1 MADFKDFIDAL
12 EGDEFS
18 EKPVTIEQFVTDK
31 NYLGL
36 PPLSQ
41 YQYQMIRA
49 MTQIYKRE
57 TLHKIYGAEEGEKI
71 FKQNCSEVILQL
83 GKGSGKDYTSTIAC
97 AYVVHLL
104 LCLTEPAKYYGKPPG
119 DAIDIINIAI
129 NAVQANR
136 VFFKGFNQRI
146 QRSPWFQGKYIAK
159 ANMVEFDK
167 SVTVHSGHSE
177 SEAWEGYNVLVIIL
191 DEIAGFELESTTGH
205 AQAKTA
211 SAIYKMYRASVNSR
225 FPDFGKVILLSF
237 PRFKMDYIQQKYNEA
252 IAEKETIVR
261 HHRFKV
267 DPDLPDGIE
276 GNEFEIEWE
285 EDHIV
290 SYKMPKMFALKR
302 PTWDINPTR
311 KIEDF
316 TPDFYTDPTDAL
328 SRFAC
333 MPPDATDAFFK
344 NRAVIEKAFANPKQG
359 VDSYGR
365 FDDDFRPDP
374 DKQYFIHV
382 DLAQKHDHCAVAMS
396 HVDGWVTMK
405 IGEKY
410 KEAAPR
416 VIVDAVRY
424 WTPTASK
431 SVDFTEVKDYILSLR
446 QRGFN
451 LKMVTFDRW
460 NSHDMM
466 QQLKANG
473 INSELLSVAK
483 KHYEDMSLTLTEERL
498 HGPRIQLLIDELLQ
512 LRIVKDKV
520 DHPRKGSKDLSDAVC
535 GAVYNAI
542 ALTPPD
548 MDKEV
553 EIYSYSG
560 VFSSEIDQ
568 LRRESDE
575 RLKKDKVISHPDKRT
590 MPDNLRDFMGIYG
603 EDDEDE
609 FPIDSMR
616 VL

>member
-1 MADFKDFIDAL
+1 MADFKDFLDAL
-12 EGDEFS
+12 EGDEFV

-36 PPLSQ
+36 PPLSE
-41 YQYQMIRA
+41 YQYTMIRA
-49 MTQIYKRE
+49 MTQIYKKE
-57 TLHKIYGAEEGEKI
+57 TLIKLWGQEAGEKI
-71 FKQNCSEVILQL
+71 FKQTCNEVILQL

-97 AYVVHLL
+97 AYMVHLL
-104 LCLTEPAKYYGKPPG
+104 LCLSDPAKYYGKPPG

-129 NAVQANR
+129 NAIQANR

-146 QRSPWFQGKYIAK
+146 EKSPWFQGKYIAK

-177 SEAWEGYNVLVIIL
+177 REAWEGYNVLVVIL
-191 DEIAGFELESTTGH
+191 DEISGFELESTSGH
-205 AQAKTA
+205 EQAKTA
-211 SAIYKMYRASVNSR
+211 SSIYKMYRASVNSR

-252 IAEKETIVR
+252 IAEKEVVLR
-261 HHRFKV
+261 HHKFKV
-267 DPDLPDGIE
+267 DPDLPDGTE

-285 EDHIV
+285 EDHII
-290 SYKMPKMFALKR
+290 SYTIPRMYALKR
-302 PTWDINPTR
+302 PTWEINPTR
-311 KIEDF
+311 KIDDF
-316 TPDFYTDPTDAL
+316 TIDFYTDPTDAL

-344 NRAVIEKAFANPKQG
+344 NRAVIEKAFSNPNLN

-365 FDDDFRPDP
+365 FSDGFKPDP
-374 DKQYFIHV
+374 EKFYYLHV

-396 HVDGWVTMK
+396 HVAGWVTMK
-405 IGEKY
+405 IGEQY

-416 VIVDAVRY
+416 VVVDAVRY

-446 QRGFN
+446 ERGFN

-466 QQLKANG
+466 QQLNVHG
-473 INSELLSVAK
+473 IRTEVLSVAK
-483 KHYEDMSLTLTEERL
+483 KHYEDMSLTITEERL
-498 HGPRIQLLIDELLQ
+498 HGPKIQLLIDELLQ
-512 LRIVKDKV
+512 LRILKDKV

-535 GAVYNAI
+535 GSVYNAI
-542 ALTPPD
+542 SLTPPD
-548 MDKEV
+548 ADKEV

-560 VFSSEIDQ
+560 VFGAEIEQ
-568 LRRESDE
+568 LRQESEE
-575 RLKKDKVISHPDKRT
+575 RLKRNKTIKHPDKRT
-590 MPDNLRDFMGIYG
+590 MPDNLRDFMGMY
-603 EDDEDE
+603 DDEDE

-616 VL
+616 IL

>member
-1 MADFKDFIDAL
+1 MSNFDVFLDAL
-12 EGDEFS
+12 SGDEFS
-18 EKPVTIEQFVTDK
+18 DTPVPLEQFVTDK

-41 YQYQMIRA
+41 YQYQMIKA
-49 MTQIYKRE
+49 STQIYKRE
-57 TLHKIYGAEEGEKI
+57 TLIRIYGQEEGEKI
-71 FKQNCSEVILQL
+71 WKQTCSEVILQL

-97 AYVVHLL
+97 AYMVHLL
-104 LCLTEPAKYYGKPPG
+104 LCLKDPAAYYGKPPG

-146 QRSPWFQGKYIAK
+146 EKSPWFQGKYIAK

-177 SEAWEGYNVLVIIL
+177 REAWEGYNVLVIIL
-191 DEIAGFELESTTGH
+191 DEISGFELESTTGH
-205 AQAKTA
+205 DQAKTA

-237 PRFKMDYIQQKYNEA
+237 PRFKNDYIQQKYNEA
-252 IAEKETIVR
+252 VAEKEVVLR
-261 HHRFKV
+261 HHKFKV
-267 DPDLPDGIE
+267 DPDLPDGTE

-285 EDHIV
+285 EDHVV
-290 SYKMPKMFALKR
+290 SYRVPRMYALKR

-316 TPDFYTDPTDAL
+316 TIDFYTDPTDAL

-344 NRAVIEKAFANPKQG
+344 NRAVIEKAFSSPKLN

-365 FDDDFRPDP
+365 FDDEFKP
-374 DKQYFIHV
+374 KENITYFMHV
-382 DLAQKHDHCAVAMS
+382 DLAQKHDHCAVALA

-405 IGEKY
+405 IGEQY

-416 VIVDAVRY
+416 VVVDAVRF

-431 SVDFTEVKDYILSLR
+431 SVDFTDVKDYILSVR
-446 QRGFN
+446 DKGFN

-466 QQLKANG
+466 QQLGVNNIKTE
-473 INSELLSVAK
+473 ILSVAK
-483 KHYEDMSLTLTEERL
+483 KHYEDLSLCLTEERL

-512 LRIVKDKV
+512 LRILKDKV
-520 DHPRKGSKDLSDAVC
+520 DHPRKGSKDLSDAVT
-535 GAVYNAI
+535 GAVFNAI
-542 ALTPPD
+542 SLTPPD
-548 MDKEV
+548 QDKEV
-553 EIYSYSG
+553 EVYTYSG
-560 VFSSEIDQ
+560 VFSSE
-568 LRRESDE
+568 LELLKKESDA
-575 RLKKDKVISHPDKRT
+575 RLINTIRLPEKRI
-590 MPDNLRDFMGIYG
+590 MPQDIRDFF
-603 EDDEDE
+603 DDEDGE
-609 FPIDSMR
+609 YKDIVDNFKI
-616 VL
+616 L

>member
-1 MADFKDFIDAL
+1 MTDFSAFIDAL

-18 EKPVTIEQFVTDK
+18 EKPAPLEEFVTSKD
-31 NYLGL
+31 YLGL
-36 PPLSQ
+36 PPLSE
-41 YQYQMIRA
+41 YQYTMIKA
-49 MTQIYKRE
+49 STQIYKRE
-57 TLHKIYGAEEGEKI
+57 TLHKLYGYEEGEKI
-71 FKQNCSEVILQL
+71 FKQTCSEVILQL

-97 AYVVHLL
+97 AYMVHLL
-104 LCLTEPAKYYGKPPG
+104 LCLADPARYYGKPPG

-146 QRSPWFQGKYIAK
+146 EKSPWFQGKYIAK

-177 SEAWEGYNVLVIIL
+177 REAWEGYNVLVIIL
-191 DEIAGFELESTTGH
+191 DEISGFELESTTGH
-205 AQAKTA
+205 DQAKTA

-237 PRFKMDYIQQKYNEA
+237 PRFKNDYIQQKYNEA
-252 IAEKETIVR
+252 IAEKETVLR
-261 HHRFKV
+261 HHKFKV
-267 DPDLPDGIE
+267 DPDLPDGTE

-285 EDHIV
+285 EDHII

-344 NRAVIEKAFANPKQG
+344 NRAVIEKAFSNPNLN

-365 FDDDFRPDP
+365 FADSFQPDP
-374 DKQYFIHV
+374 EKAYYVHV
-382 DLAQKHDHCAVAMS
+382 DLAQKHDHCAVALS
-396 HVDGWVTMK
+396 HVQGWVTMK
-405 IGEKY
+405 IGEQY

-446 QRGFN
+446 ARGFN
-451 LKMVTFDRW
+451 LKVVTFDRW

-483 KHYEDMSLTLTEERL
+483 KHYEDLSLCLTEERL
-498 HGPRIQLLIDELLQ
+498 YGPHIQLLIDELLQ
-512 LRIVKDKV
+512 LRIMKDKV

-542 ALTPPD
+542 SLTPPD
-548 MDKEV
+548 SDKEV
-553 EIYSYSG
+553 EIYTYSG
-560 VFSSEIDQ
+560 VFSTELEQ
-568 LRRESDE
+568 LRKESED
-575 RLKKDKVISHPDKRT
+575 RLNNSKTIRMPEKPD
-590 MPDNLRDFMGIYG
+590 MPANLREYLGID
-603 EDDEDE
+603 DDEDDAE
-609 FPIDSMR
+609 FKVDSFR